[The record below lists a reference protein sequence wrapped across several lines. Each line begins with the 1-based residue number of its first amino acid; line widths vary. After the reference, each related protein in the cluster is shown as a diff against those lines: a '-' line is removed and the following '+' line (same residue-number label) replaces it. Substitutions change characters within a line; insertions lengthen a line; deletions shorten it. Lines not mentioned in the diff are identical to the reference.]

1 MSRTIKKN
9 DNFCYKCGKPYWN
22 DGRTTGI
29 GLCQCD
35 KTVKD
40 DDSIDD
46 LLDKLDEYYLDSIYK
61 DNKDPKE
68 NFMKHKITFENSKI
82 KITFENSKIK
92 ATFEYPAEYSAK
104 EVADPL
110 DTGAGIAEPEGGGY
124 ERVICN
130 SWDEAASR
138 ATANTADVVFPEAT
152 GDWGTI
158 THVVLFSHIMFV
170 MGFQRESI
178 EMYLTDKNE
187 KDNYTDSFKDEYS
200 MTIKIY
206 PKTP

>member
-1 MSRTIKKN
+1 MGSLSNYAENAILDHVLK
-9 DNFCYKCGKPYWN
+9 
-22 DGRTTGI
+22 TTPFSVP
-29 GLCQCD
+29 
-35 KTVKD
+35 TN
-40 DDSIDD
+40 
-46 LLDKLDEYYLDSIYK
+46 IYVALS
-61 DNKDPKE
+61 
-68 NFMKHKITFENSKI
+68 T
-82 KITFENSKIK
+82 
-92 ATFEYPAEYSAK
+92 
-104 EVADPL
+104 ADPL